1 MEKENFEIFIMFQTI
16 IHYIWQPTSWIVPS
30 CKTLVR
36 LLKPQLRILTINSN
50 IEESKMIM
58 KKVLILT
65 VFLISSLSIAQG
77 LTSTKLI
84 DLCDQSLGEVQEYMT
99 SNNWHFYLATD
110 ETEKN
115 YGNAKFV
122 YDRPKFDPMK
132 DTAVYFSTYYYSEVD
147 NSSAIEIYFRD
158 KIYYES
164 FLSQIASLK
173 FKLIDSK
180 TRFLFAKKSDYK
192 KIRIE

>member
-1 MEKENFEIFIMFQTI
+1 
-16 IHYIWQPTSWIVPS
+16 
-30 CKTLVR
+30 
-36 LLKPQLRILTINSN
+36 
-50 IEESKMIM
+50 M
-58 KKVLILT
+58 KKVLILAT
-65 VFLISSLSIAQG
+65 LLITSLSFGQK
-77 LTSTKLI
+77 LTSTQLI
-84 DLCDQSLGEVQEYMT
+84 DLCDQSLGEVQEYMI

-122 YDRPKFDPMK
+122 FDRPKFDPMK

-164 FLSQIASLK
+164 FLNQIASLK

-180 TRFLFAKKSDYK
+180 TREGNIVKIYKKGGQIIEVTIPPNFEGVNSYRFLFAKKSDYK
-192 KIRIE
+192 KIRID